1 MRISYLWTLFRG
13 DKFNLKISVFAPLK
27 PADLT
32 AKTWEVLINFMFQIK
47 HKTEWKRSVVQ
58 V

>member
-47 HKTEWKRSVVQ
+47 HKTLNERDQ
-58 V
+58 